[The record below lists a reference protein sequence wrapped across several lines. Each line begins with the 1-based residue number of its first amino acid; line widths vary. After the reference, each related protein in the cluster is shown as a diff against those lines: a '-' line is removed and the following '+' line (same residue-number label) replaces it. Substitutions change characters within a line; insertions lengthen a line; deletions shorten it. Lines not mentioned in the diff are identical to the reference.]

1 MNKKIAFQL
10 SLFLIL
16 LFVIFFFYYEYF
28 FLKKE
33 RESLDIT
40 NKNQNIET
48 IQSENNLIRKLE
60 YLSIDKNGNRYLI
73 TSEFGE
79 ISNVDSNIMLMT
91 NVMARIDL
99 FKKDTIYL
107 SSNSAKYNTLNFDTN
122 FYKNVTL
129 KYIGHDISSEN
140 LDLFFKKNFVWIY
153 NNVIYKDSTNKLIA
167 DKIEI
172 DLITKDS
179 KIFMLDNKKLKII
192 GK

>member
-16 LFVIFFFYYEYF
+16 LFVIFFFYYEYS

-33 RESLDIT
+33 KENLNIT

-79 ISNVDSNIMLMT
+79 ISNVDNNIMLMT

>member
-1 MNKKIAFQL
+1 MTKKIAFQL

-33 RESLDIT
+33 KENLNIT

-48 IQSENNLIRKLE
+48 IQSENNLIGKLE

-79 ISNVDSNIMLMT
+79 ISNVDNNIMLMT

>member
-99 FKKDTIYL
+99 YKKDTIYL

-172 DLITKDS
+172 DIITKDS